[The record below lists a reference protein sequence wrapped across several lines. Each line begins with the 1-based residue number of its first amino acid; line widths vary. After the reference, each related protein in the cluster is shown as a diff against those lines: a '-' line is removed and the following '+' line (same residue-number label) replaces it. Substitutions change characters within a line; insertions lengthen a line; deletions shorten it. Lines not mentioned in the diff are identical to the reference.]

1 MNTLRIHHTMTVMAI
16 VVVTVSLLLFQYYDV
31 SFASAYMTDPVITI
45 TDSPPPHTCN
55 GNYLRDTAVGSQFSE
70 P

>member
-1 MNTLRIHHTMTVMAI
+1 MNILRIHHTMTVMAI

-45 TDSPPPHTCN
+45 TDSPPPPH
-55 GNYLRDTAVGSQFSE
+55 L
-70 P
+70 